1 MTTIIFLILLLL
13 EFELKY
19 NEVNYIKKNM
29 DKLILNK

>member
-1 MTTIIFLILLLL
+1 MKTIIFLILLLL

-19 NEVNYIKKNM
+19 NVVNYIKKNM